1 MSIQTFSSEF
11 DKRQFK
17 IKSYGSVMSDD
28 ILAYTLLQQIYQ
40 TTMKNELIKAT
51 ITDLQYNL
59 IKGKVK
65 KTFSD
70 ASRQTR
76 KKINHIIKTKETF
89 LAEEINQPSVQYH
102 FLQNKALHEQ

>member
-28 ILAYTLLQQIYQ
+28 ILTYTLLKSANLSNYH
-40 TTMKNELIKAT
+40 KELIKGT

-59 IKGKVK
+59 IKDQVK
-65 KTFSD
+65 KAFSD
-70 ASRQTR
+70 ASRQTP
-76 KKINHIIKTKETF
+76 KKIKDIIKTEETF
-89 LAEEINQPSVQYH
+89 LAEEINQYQYRTSYTSV
-102 FLQNKALHEQ
+102 